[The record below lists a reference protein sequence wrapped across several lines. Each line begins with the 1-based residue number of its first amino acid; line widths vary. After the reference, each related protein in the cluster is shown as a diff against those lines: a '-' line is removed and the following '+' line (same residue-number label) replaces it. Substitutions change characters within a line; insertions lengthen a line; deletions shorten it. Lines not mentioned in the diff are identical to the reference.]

1 MNKTFRRKVLGVKLL
16 SVPWQTAGQDTV
28 GWPPWDSGRMARG
41 EDKTVKSAI
50 KKTQSVGVLAGV
62 PRGRVSRILVQV
74 VYGEVAH
81 TLLKACA

>member
-16 SVPWQTAGQDTV
+16 SVPRKTAARTQWEDPCGTQE
-28 GWPPWDSGRMARG
+28 GWLA
-41 EDKTVKSAI
+41 EKTVKSAI
-50 KKTQSVGVLAGV
+50 KKTQSVRMLAGV

-74 VYGEVAH
+74 VYGEFAH